1 MNYLFVLI
9 DDVIDLDNM
18 VIFIDDDTAK
28 IASIK
33 NPDKRVEIFT
43 KTKNGYKPSSCFY
56 KNGVLIEA

>member
-9 DDVIDLDNM
+9 DDNIELDNM

-43 KTKNGYKPSSCFY
+43 KTKNGYKPSRCFY
-56 KNGVLIEA
+56 KNGMLIEA

>member
-9 DDVIDLDNM
+9 DDNIELDNM

-43 KTKNGYKPSSCFY
+43 KTKNGYKPSR
-56 KNGVLIEA
+56 